1 MQRINK
7 PNSVR
12 STSFYESKI
21 HIQFATLLSIYHIYT
36 IYHIYI
42 YKRDK
47 PIRQAETS
55 CIVANIQRKFVPER
69 VARRLPVSRRLR
81 RGGGR
86 LKGGG
91 NCNLRP
97 ANECDV
103 PVTAYKGI
111 PRHRV
116 IVMRD
121 NGDGQ
126 SANNTRPRALSQ
138 EEEETREREPTAHKA
153 SYRVLPDVLL
163 RPFAWTTHDVPRERT
178 CFSRG
183 DCAVL

>member
-1 MQRINK
+1 M
-7 PNSVR
+7 
-12 STSFYESKI
+12 
-21 HIQFATLLSIYHIYT
+21 
-36 IYHIYI
+36 
-42 YKRDK
+42 
-47 PIRQAETS
+47 
-55 CIVANIQRKFVPER
+55 
-69 VARRLPVSRRLR
+69 
-81 RGGGR
+81 
-86 LKGGG
+86 
-91 NCNLRP
+91 RP

-163 RPFAWTTHDVPRERT
+163 RPFAWTTHDVPQERT